1 MVAFRGN
8 FARLPVMGDGFM
20 KRSMTLVAVL
30 LGGVFASPATAQ
42 SVDDLAAKFG
52 ALEAVGHISLSPDGT
67 KVAYVSP
74 RKGGG
79 QVLSIADL
87 TGKAPP
93 KAILAE
99 SHDRETLTDC
109 RWATDTRLICRIH
122 IIYDDTS
129 RMLGFTRLMAL
140 NSDGTGIAML
150 TRDGADGA
158 IGYAQSGG
166 AVIDWNV
173 PDQPG
178 HVLFAKVFVPRDGGA
193 TYGGSVISK
202 LDEGLGVED
211 LDVVTLKRRI
221 VERGKREAAEYIS
234 DGKGTVRIMGFQ
246 PSDGADQL
254 TGRIHYVYRKAGSRD
269 WQDLGTLRFDGKSSS
284 KGFNP
289 YAVDPARDVAYGF
302 DDHDGRRALYSMSL
316 DGTNQRNLLLSRP
329 DVDIDSL
336 VRIGRNSRVV
346 GASYATERRTVD
358 YFDPQLKS
366 LSAALHK
373 ALPGNPAVYFVD
385 SSADEAKLLLF
396 ASSDT
401 DPGAFYLFDKT
412 THQLGEV
419 LPVRPDLKGV
429 AMGNMQPITYTASDG
444 TKIPAYLTLPPGSTG
459 KNLPAIVMPHGGPS
473 ARDEWGFDWLVQ
485 YFASHGYAVIQPNFR
500 GSSGYGADFY
510 KQNGFRSW
518 RTAIGDVNDA
528 GHWLVAQGIAAPS
541 KLAIFGW
548 SYGGYAA
555 LQSAVLDPA
564 LFKAIVA
571 VAPVTDLQHL
581 ADESR
586 EFTNHKLVMQE
597 IGQGP
602 HVIEG
607 SPARN
612 AAKITAPVLMFHGDR
627 DQNVG
632 VEESRFMA
640 GKLREAGKQVD
651 LVIFPGLDH
660 QLPSSDAR
668 TRVLS
673 QSDAF
678 FRKALGL

>member
-1 MVAFRGN
+1 
-8 FARLPVMGDGFM
+8 M
-20 KRSMTLVAVL
+20 KRSVTLVAVL
-30 LGGVFASPATAQ
+30 LGGVFAGPATAQ
-42 SVDDLAAKFG
+42 SVDELAAKFG

-254 TGRIHYVYRKAGSRD
+254 AGRIHYVYRKAGSRD
-269 WQDLGTLRFDGKSSS
+269 WQDLGTLRFDGKSTAG

-289 YAVDPARDVAYGF
+289 YAVDSIKDVVYGF
-302 DDHDGRRALYSMSL
+302 DDHDGRQALYSMSL
-316 DGTNQRNLLLSRP
+316 DGNNQRNLLLSRP

-419 LPVRPDLKGV
+419 LPVRPELKGV
-429 AMGNMQPITYTASDG
+429 AMGKMQPITYTASDG

-555 LQSAVLDPA
+555 LQSSVLDPA

-571 VAPVTDLQHL
+571 VAPVTDLQHYV
-581 ADESR
+581 DESR
-586 EFTNHKLVMQE
+586 EFTNHKLVQQSV
-597 IGQGP
+597 GQGP

-612 AAKITAPVLMFHGDR
+612 AARISAPVLMFHGDR

-632 VEESRFMA
+632 VDESKFMA
-640 GKLREAGKQVD
+640 GKLKEAGKPVD

-660 QLPSSDAR
+660 QLPSADAR
-668 TRVLS
+668 ARMLA

-678 FRKALGL
+678 FKKTLGL